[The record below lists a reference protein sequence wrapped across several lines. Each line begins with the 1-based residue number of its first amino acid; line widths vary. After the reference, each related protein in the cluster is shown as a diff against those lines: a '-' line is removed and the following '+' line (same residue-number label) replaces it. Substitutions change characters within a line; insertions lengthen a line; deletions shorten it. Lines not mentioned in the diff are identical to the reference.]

1 MSKRLRPGG
10 VERVLLPTTT
20 SIQKTQ
26 QNYSQVCFSLSLSLS
41 LSPAIS
47 LVKLM
52 FLFGEMGG
60 CFWQSLNVAGR
71 SIVLGNEISSS

>member
-26 QNYSQVCFSLSLSLS
+26 QNYSQVCFSLSL
-41 LSPAIS
+41 AIS

>member
-26 QNYSQVCFSLSLSLS
+26 QNYTQVCFSLS

-52 FLFGEMGG
+52 CLFGEMGG

-71 SIVLGNEISSS
+71 SIVLGNEISSP